1 VFEEWGGQA
10 SALDDADLTPLTA
23 THELALMQRLAE
35 YPETVAG
42 AARDLAPHLLVH
54 YLQVLAG
61 DFHAWYNAEKFLVD
75 GAATRL
81 ARLALAD
88 ATRIAIV
95 NGLAL
100 LGVSAPE
107 KM

>member
-1 VFEEWGGQA
+1 
-10 SALDDADLTPLTA
+10 
-23 THELALMQRLAE
+23 M
-35 YPETVAG
+35 
-42 AARDLAPHLLVH
+42 
-54 YLQVLAG
+54 LAG
-61 DFHAWYNAEKFLVD
+61 DFHAWYNAEKFLVED
-75 GAATRL
+75 AATKL

-95 NGLAL
+95 NGLTL

>member
-1 VFEEWGGQA
+1 
-10 SALDDADLTPLTA
+10 
-23 THELALMQRLAE
+23 MQRLAE
-35 YPETVAG
+35 YPETVA
-42 AARDLAPHLLVH
+42 AAAKELAPHLVVH

-75 GAATRL
+75 DAATKL

-88 ATRIAIV
+88 AARVVIA